1 MSEELN
7 QAASA
12 AVVDVPAETASVES
26 GEPRPLESVDEIE
39 SALLDQMG
47 GEDTQDE
54 SAAPS
59 SAEADSKDEAAEE
72 KPEGEK
78 AEGEEQ
84 AKPADDIPMPE
95 GADKAAWDALTP
107 EARSFVNTREQ
118 AHARALGEARM
129 QAQAIAQDRQMFA
142 EAANAQINQALEAMK
157 GITEADYAG
166 IDWQALAQQDP
177 ATYVQLQQGYNQRM
191 AQIQGITQQLQ
202 ATAKAWQERRAAER
216 AVRMKQEFQA
226 VEPTIKAL
234 VGDGYDGAKT
244 RDDIVSYLR
253 EQGVPD
259 RVMKNLSHG
268 YELALITKAMLYDR
282 MQAARATA
290 QKKVAEAPVVQAPS
304 GRQPVDGD
312 SRQSKA
318 MSALRRNPNSTDAL
332 ADAFAA
338 LG

>member
-1 MSEELN
+1 MSEEVKQN
-7 QAASA
+7 VATVENTAPAAA
-12 AVVDVPAETASVES
+12 PAET
-26 GEPRPLESVDEIE
+26 GEPSPLESVDDIAG
-39 SALLDQMG
+39 ALLDQF
-47 GEDTQDE
+47 GEGEEAKGD
-54 SAAPS
+54 
-59 SAEADSKDEAAEE
+59 AEQPAEDAGAE
-72 KPEGEK
+72 EGEK
-78 AEGEEQ
+78 ADE
-84 AKPADDIPMPE
+84 KPAEEPVEAQNEQPEAEAVPMPE

-107 EARSFVNTREQ
+107 EARSFVHAREQ
-118 AHARALGEARM
+118 EHARALGEARM

-202 ATAKAWQERRAAER
+202 ATARVWQERRAAER
-216 AVRMKQEFQA
+216 ATQMRQEFQQA
-226 VEPTIKAL
+226 EPQIRAL
-234 VGDGYDGAKT
+234 IGDGYSASQT
-244 RDDIVSYLR
+244 RDDLIKYMR
-253 EQGVPD
+253 GQGVPD

-268 YELALITKAMLYDR
+268 YELTLVTKAMLYDR

-290 QKKVAEAPVVQAPS
+290 RKKVAEAPVVQAPS
-304 GRQPVDGD
+304 GRQPAED

-318 MSALRRNPNSTDAL
+318 MSALKRNPHSTDAL

>member
-12 AVVDVPAETASVES
+12 AAVAAPAETAPVDASDQHA
-26 GEPRPLESVDEIE
+26 LESVDEIE

-47 GEDTQDE
+47 GEDGNDE

-59 SAEADSKDEAAEE
+59 PADADSKEAGQPADDAE
-72 KPEGEK
+72 GVK
-78 AEGEEQ
+78 AEGEQ
-84 AKPADDIPMPE
+84 APADDIPMPE

-107 EARSFVNTREQ
+107 EARSFVNAREQ
-118 AHARALGEARM
+118 GHAKALGEARM

-142 EAANAQINQALEAMK
+142 EAANAQINNALQMMRS
-157 GITEADYAG
+157 ITEADYAG
-166 IDWQALAQQDP
+166 INWDALAQQDP
-177 ATYVQLQQGYNQRM
+177 ETYVQLQQGYNQRM
-191 AQIQGITQQLQ
+191 AQIQNVTQQLQ

-216 AVRMKQEFQA
+216 AVRIRQEFQA

-253 EQGVPD
+253 GQGVPD
-259 RVMKNLSHG
+259 RVTKNLSHG

-290 QKKVAEAPVVQAPS
+290 RKKVAEAPVVQAPS
-304 GRQPVDGD
+304 GRQPADGD